1 MDFNDLLQNPYFKSA
16 RELSDGSLTTTYV
29 ITFKGLFV
37 NCLTYMTVERR
48 LLLEFQFSKKFKLD

>member
-29 ITFKGLFV
+29 ITTKGLFV

>member
-29 ITFKGLFV
+29 ITTKGLFV
-37 NCLTYMTVERR
+37 NCLTYD
-48 LLLEFQFSKKFKLD
+48 S